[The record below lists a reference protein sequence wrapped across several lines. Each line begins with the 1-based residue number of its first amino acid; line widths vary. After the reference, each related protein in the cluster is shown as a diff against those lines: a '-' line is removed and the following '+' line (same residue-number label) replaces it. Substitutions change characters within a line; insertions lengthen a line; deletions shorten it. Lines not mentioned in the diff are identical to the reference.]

1 MTGKYLRLWS
11 KTFALEL
18 SSEMAYKT
26 NFIIK
31 SLALMLADFVGPL
44 IIILIYSSS
53 SGIPGWSFE
62 EFILFH
68 GTFIFVTG
76 LSHAF
81 LIILP
86 LQVIENVREGTFD
99 KILVK
104 PFNPLLYLTFS
115 SIDLEGFA
123 EVFAGLVLIIW
134 AFVKLNIIVFSL
146 NTLLYLF
153 MILTAFVL
161 LYSLMVLI
169 SSFAF
174 LFVKSFG
181 LFDLLFKL
189 LDVGRY
195 PMSIYGFEMRFIFTF
210 ILPIAV
216 VSFYP
221 ASALLGTLNLVSL
234 IEILIPIII
243 FLVFSILMWNIAIKK
258 YTSAGG

>member
-1 MTGKYLRLWS
+1 MRKYLRLWK

-18 SSEMAYKT
+18 SSDLAYKA

-31 SLALMLADFVGPL
+31 ALGLVIVDFIGPL
-44 IIILIYSSS
+44 IMLLIYTTS

-68 GTFIFVTG
+68 GTFVFVVG
-76 LSHAF
+76 ISHALLF
-81 LIILP
+81 VFP
-86 LQVIENVREGTFD
+86 YQVIENVREGTFD
-99 KILVK
+99 KFLVK

-115 SIDLEGFA
+115 SVDIEGFA
-123 EVFAGLVLIIW
+123 EVLAGLALIIW
-134 AFVKLNIIVFSL
+134 AFIKLDIIVFSM
-146 NTLLYLF
+146 NTLLYIFLMLVALIF
-153 MILTAFVL
+153 
-161 LYSLMVLI
+161 LYSLFVLI

-181 LFDLLFKL
+181 LFDLLFKM

-195 PMSIYGFEMRFIFTF
+195 PMNVYGFEMRLIFTF

-221 ASALLGTLNLVSL
+221 ASVLLGTLSFFSI
-234 IEILIPIII
+234 IEILIPVAI
-243 FLVFSILMWNIAIKK
+243 FLVFSIFIWNLAIKK